1 MTGISMTNTLS
12 TRKNLIGA
20 VAFGLLTLAPNIQ
33 YAAGAEAST
42 SAQSVP
48 YSVGAEAGTTGIGAN
63 LGWRFANHF
72 GVETGFDYFDYTYNG
87 TIKDDYYH
95 AKLRLESVPVNLELF
110 PWKKSSFHLSLG
122 VLINENRLTGNGTGS
137 VNLGDGSQPYAG
149 TLNLSYKPATAD
161 PYAGIGGNLYFD
173 SAHHWSLMGALG
185 VAYAGDGTVSLTSNP
200 NPEPAALQNEKS
212 KVQSY
217 AKDLRFWPVI
227 KLGVTYSF

>member
-1 MTGISMTNTLS
+1 MTNTLS

-33 YAAGAEAST
+33 HAAGAEAST

-87 TIKDDYYH
+87 TIKD
-95 AKLRLESVPVNLELF
+95 
-110 PWKKSSFHLSLG
+110 FHLSLG